1 MEKRKLFNVIA
12 AGLLLVAVV
21 LWFALAG
28 VKVDGGDGT
37 YSFLDMTFGKTV
49 TVLGV
54 EVVIFKFSV
63 MNLLTFVLLLL
74 AIVVA
79 ILRFLGKGLFKGD
92 GFLLLGLAVVA
103 VVFVILTKQFTVM
116 TNDSVKE
123 TFVKDYKLTGG
134 AIAIAVLAG
143 LGGVGGLL
151 GDYIK

>member
-21 LWFALAG
+21 VWFALAG

-63 MNLLTFVLLLL
+63 MNLLTLVLLLL

-79 ILRFLGKGLFKGD
+79 ILRFLGKALFKGD

>member
-63 MNLLTFVLLLL
+63 MNLLTLVLLLL